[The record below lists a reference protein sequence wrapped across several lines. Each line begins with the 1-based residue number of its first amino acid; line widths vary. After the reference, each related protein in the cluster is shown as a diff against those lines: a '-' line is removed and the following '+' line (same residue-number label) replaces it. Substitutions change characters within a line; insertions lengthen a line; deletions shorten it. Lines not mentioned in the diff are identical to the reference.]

1 MDHTSSALAGQP
13 NGENGHVRILP
24 IGRIKAS
31 PENAKVY
38 GVVDPSD
45 PEVRALADSI
55 AERGIQEPLVIT
67 EDHYV
72 LSGHRRL
79 TAAWLADLREVPVRV
94 YPARRADL
102 GADEFLRLLVTHN
115 RQRIKT
121 FGQKLR
127 EEVVLADRES
137 AYQSLVDYRQ
147 SQSRVTANTFRL
159 RGKKRRAK
167 ISAAKL
173 PFLGAVQKIIKT
185 YEDHW
190 PLSVRRI
197 HYLVIH
203 FPEPVLKHAS
213 KPDSVY
219 RNDLASY
226 KSLDELTV
234 RARLEGEIPWEAIDD
249 ETRPIVTWAV
259 HDDVQSFLRAEVDRA
274 FRHYWRDL
282 QQSQPNHIEIVG
294 EKLTIR
300 STVHP
305 VASDY
310 TIPYTMGRGY
320 ACKPVQHKMAERFY
334 KSGKDRLILLFLTDH
349 DPDGDEIAHSFARM
363 MRDEFG
369 VKRIDPIKVALKP
382 EQIER
387 FNLPTCNLTRAK
399 GKGKSAQSKRKR
411 FVRQH
416 GSDHVYEL
424 EAVKPDQLQCV
435 LREAIDGV
443 IDTTAFEHEVERE
456 KEDAANLGA
465 VRNLFLGFLAQHGLD
480 GGFQE

>member
-1 MDHTSSALAGQP
+1 MKDSSSTTVGQV
-13 NGENGHVRILP
+13 NGKLGHVRILP
-24 IGRIKAS
+24 IERVKPS
-31 PENAKVY
+31 PENGKLY
-38 GVVDPSD
+38 GAVDPND

-55 AERGIQEPLVIT
+55 AKRGIQEPLVVTQDNYI
-67 EDHYV
+67 

-79 TAAWLADLREVPVRV
+79 TAAWVADLREVPVRV

-102 GADEFLRLLVTHN
+102 GADEYLQLLVTHN

-121 FGQKLR
+121 FDQKLR

-137 AYQSLVDYRQ
+137 AYQALVDYRK
-147 SQSRVTANTFRL
+147 SQSRVTADTFKL

-167 ISAAKL
+167 ISPAKL
-173 PFLGAVQKIIKT
+173 PFLGVVLKIIQT

-219 RNDLASY
+219 HNDLASY

-234 RARLEGEIPWEAIDD
+234 RARLEGSIPWEAIDD
-249 ETRPIVTWAV
+249 ETRPIVTWNV
-259 HDDVQSFLRAEVDRA
+259 HDDIQSRLRAEVDQA
-274 FRHYWRDL
+274 FRFYYRNL
-282 QQSQPNHIEIVG
+282 MQSQPNHIEIVG

-310 TIPYTMGRGY
+310 TIPYTLGRGY
-320 ACKPVQHKMAERFY
+320 ACKPVQYKMAQRFHE
-334 KSGKDRLILLFLTDH
+334 SGKHRLVILFLTDH
-349 DPDGDEIAHSFARM
+349 DPDGDEIAHSFARD

-369 VKRIDPIKVALKP
+369 VKRIDPIKAALTPAQVA
-382 EQIER
+382 R
-387 FNLPTCNLTRAK
+387 FDLPTCNLARAK
-399 GKGKSAQSKRKR
+399 GKGKPKHKR
-411 FVRQH
+411 FVRKH

-435 LREAIDGV
+435 LREAIDSV

-456 KEDAANLGA
+456 KEDARDLGA
-465 VRNLFLGFLAQHGLD
+465 VRNLFLSFLAQHGLD
-480 GGFQE
+480 DGGLPL